1 MERALITKL
10 DSGFEVPGF
19 VDTHIHGAFGVDTCD
34 CSVEGIVKLAKNL
47 PKFGVTAFCPTTMT
61 VGKDVIYKSFEA
73 VMKAKDIL
81 ENSEEI
87 YAEILGVHLEG
98 PFLSASRAGVQDSS
112 AIVKPVEGYEIVSF
126 LESNFPGLLK
136 IIDIAPECDGAMEFI
151 KEYSS
156 KYVLSLAHTD
166 CDYDTA
172 MEAFS
177 MGASSVTH
185 ILNAM
190 NSCSKRNPGVL
201 GAAFDNKNVFCEIIC
216 DGIHIDPSI
225 LRMLFTLI
233 SEDRTIIV
241 SDSMRGA
248 GMPDGIYKLAT
259 ADVTVRNGRTYY
271 GEAGGLAGSVTN
283 ISEEVKRLYDFGVS
297 IDKIIASSTVNPLK
311 RLGLGKESL
320 FGTNVLDDK
329 LNLISTSLVK

>member
-1 MERALITKL
+1 MTNLISTVDNGYK
-10 DSGFEVPGF
+10 VPGF

-34 CSVEGIVKLAKNL
+34 CSVEGIVNFAKNL

-61 VGKDVIYKSFEA
+61 VGKDVIYKSFDAVSEA
-73 VMKAKDIL
+73 IRIL
-81 ENSEEI
+81 EDSDDS
-87 YAEILGVHLEG
+87 YAKILGIHLEG
-98 PFLSASRAGVQDSS
+98 PFLSASRAGVQDSNC
-112 AIVKPVEGYEIVSF
+112 IVKPADGYEIVTY
-126 LESNFPGLLK
+126 LEKNYPGLLK

-151 KEYSS
+151 EEYSS

-172 MEAFS
+172 MKAFS
-177 MGASSVTH
+177 KGANSVTH

-201 GAAFDNKNVFCEIIC
+201 GAAFDCKDVFCEIIC
-216 DGIHIDPSI
+216 DGIHIDPVI
-225 LRMLFTLI
+225 LRMLFTML

-259 ADVTVRNGRTYY
+259 ADVLVENGRTYY
-271 GEAGGLAGSVTN
+271 GDNRGLAGSVTN
-283 ISEEVKRLYDFGVS
+283 ISSEVAKLYESGVS
-297 IDKIIASSTVNPLK
+297 LDKIIKSATANPLK
-311 RLGLGKESL
+311 RLSLGSDAL
-320 FGTNVLDDK
+320 IGTNILDSE
-329 LNLISTSLVK
+329 LNLISTTIL